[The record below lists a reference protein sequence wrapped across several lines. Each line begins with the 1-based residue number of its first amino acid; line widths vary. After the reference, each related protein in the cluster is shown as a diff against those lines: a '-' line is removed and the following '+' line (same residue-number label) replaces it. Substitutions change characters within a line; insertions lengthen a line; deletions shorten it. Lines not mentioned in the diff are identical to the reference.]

1 MSKMNHNQMTLDQ
14 QIGQLFFIGVSG
26 LSLTTD
32 EKKFIVENNISG
44 ITLFGRNLQETFCIV
59 DVKSYLLV
67 MIGGYDSKIHV
78 YTTKRDSSSEITFR
92 FSMLG
97 HLNSI
102 KDLSVS
108 PAIG

>member
-1 MSKMNHNQMTLDQ
+1 MYSKTE
-14 QIGQLFFIGVSG
+14 GQFSTKS
-26 LSLTTD
+26 SL
-32 EKKFIVENNISG
+32 
-44 ITLFGRNLQETFCIV
+44 LFGRNLQETFCIV

>member
-1 MSKMNHNQMTLDQ
+1 MCSGGVMNLYSKAE
-14 QIGQLFFIGVSG
+14 GQFIKKS
-26 LSLTTD
+26 SL
-32 EKKFIVENNISG
+32 
-44 ITLFGRNLQETFCIV
+44 LFGRNLQETFCIFEV
-59 DVKSYLLV
+59 GSYLLL

-78 YTTKRDSSSEITFR
+78 YTTKRDMGGEITFR

-108 PAIG
+108 PAIGQNTRYLASGSQD